1 MEDKLNVL
9 APEVIKVDEV
19 DKNNLRVVLEP
30 FERGF
35 GYTIGHSLRRIML
48 SYMPGAAITE
58 AKIEGISHEY
68 GTIEGV
74 KEDILDILLNLKDL
88 AIKLDGITEA
98 EIKLNIKTPKTVTAS
113 DLELPAGVEV
123 MDANHVIAT
132 LVEPKKLIMTL
143 KVQRGIGYVPAES
156 KKDKNIDSLHL
167 DAIYSPVKKVNYKV
181 ENARV
186 ENRTDLDKLILD
198 LETDGTIDAKQ
209 AVKYAA
215 TIMQHQLS
223 VFVDEELVSRKEKR
237 KDKYDFDP
245 LLLRSIEE
253 LELTV
258 RSTNC
263 LKAEN
268 IFLIGDLIQRSEMD
282 LLKTPNLGKKSLN
295 EIKDELASRGLSM
308 GTVLKNWPPM

>member
-1 MEDKLNVL
+1 MEEKLNVL
-9 APEVIKVDEV
+9 APEVAKVEEV
-19 DKNNLRVVLEP
+19 DKNNLKVVLEP

-35 GYTIGHSLRRIML
+35 GYTIGQSLRRILL
-48 SYMPGAAITE
+48 SYMPGAAVTE
-58 AKIEGISHEY
+58 VKIEGVAHEY

-74 KEDILDILLNLKDL
+74 KEDILDILLNLKDM
-88 AIKLDGITEA
+88 AIKLDGSNEA
-98 EIKLNIKTPKTVTAS
+98 ELKLDIKTPKTILAS
-113 DLELPAGVEV
+113 DLEVPAGVEII
-123 MDANHVIAT
+123 DPNHVIAT
-132 LVEPKKLIMTL
+132 LVEPKKLVMTL
-143 KVQRGIGYVPAES
+143 KVCTGVGYEPAENNQN
-156 KKDKNIDSLHL
+156 KGVDSLHL
-167 DAIYSPVKKVNYKV
+167 DAIFSPVKRVNYKV
-181 ENARV
+181 ENTRV
-186 ENRTDLDKLILD
+186 ENRTDLDKLILE

-209 AVKYAA
+209 AIKFAA
-215 TIMQHQLS
+215 TILQHQLA

-263 LKAEN
+263 LKAES

-295 EIKDELASRGLSM
+295 EIKDELGSRGLSL

>member
-1 MEDKLNVL
+1 MEEKLNVL
-9 APEVIKVDEV
+9 APEVAKVEEV
-19 DKNNLRVVLEP
+19 DKNNLKLVLEP

-35 GYTIGHSLRRIML
+35 GYTIGHSLRRILL
-48 SYMPGAAITE
+48 SFMPGAAVSE
-58 AKIEGISHEY
+58 VKIDGVEHEY

-74 KEDILDILLNLKDL
+74 KEDILDILLNLKGL
-88 AIKLDGITEA
+88 AIKLEGSGEV
-98 EIKLNIKTPKTVTAS
+98 ELGLNIKTPKTITAG
-113 DLELPAGVEV
+113 DLELPAGVEIV
-123 MDANHVIAT
+123 NPKHVIAT
-132 LVEPKKLIMTL
+132 LVEPKKFSMTL
-143 KVQRGIGYVPAES
+143 KVKRGIGYQPAENN
-156 KKDKNIDSLHL
+156 KDKSVDSLHL
-167 DAIYSPVKKVNYKV
+167 DAIYSPVKRVNYKV
-181 ENARV
+181 ENTRV

-198 LETDGTIDAKQ
+198 LETNGTIDAKQ

-215 TIMQHQLS
+215 TILQHQLS

-295 EIKDELASRGLSM
+295 EIKDELASRSLSL